1 MNQVFDFSRF
11 RLLVG
16 RHWVENRQ
24 RYILSLS
31 AIGGLVLLWF
41 IFLFLME
48 KRGTAIPV
56 QMQTGTFYFVL
67 FASGCLY
74 ASTIFS
80 SLGSKGKGINYLSV
94 PASHLE
100 KLLVAILYSVV
111 LFFISYTLVFYVV
124 DIITLQI
131 FNPIAKSNFVPT
143 LSDKEYNWVKLANV
157 FSSDEFMG
165 EPVPYTFLYYVL
177 LAYFAVQ
184 SVFMAGSIFF
194 SKFSFIKTFI
204 LLLVV
209 GLLYWLSIF
218 LTATNLVPKGDFA
231 DEGLLA
237 YKVVDASGEA
247 LITLPAWL
255 IYTGKYLLQY
265 GFPPLLW
272 LASFYRLKEKEI

>member
-11 RLLVG
+11 SLLVS

-48 KRGTAIPV
+48 IRRTAIPV
-56 QMQTGTFYFVL
+56 QIQTGTYYFVL

-111 LFFISYTLVFYVV
+111 LFFISYTIVFYLI

-131 FNPIAKSNFVPT
+131 FNTIAKSNFVPT
-143 LSDKEYNWVKLANV
+143 VFSEKYEWVKLANV

-165 EPVPYTFLYYVL
+165 EEVPYEFLYYIM

-184 SVFMAGSIFF
+184 SMFMAGSIFF

-218 LTATNLVPKGDFA
+218 LTATQILPKGDFH
-231 DEGLLA
+231 DEALLT
-237 YKVVDASGEA
+237 YKVLDNSGEV

-255 IYTGKYLLQY
+255 INTGKFLLRY

-272 LASFYRLKEKEI
+272 LASFHRLKEKEI